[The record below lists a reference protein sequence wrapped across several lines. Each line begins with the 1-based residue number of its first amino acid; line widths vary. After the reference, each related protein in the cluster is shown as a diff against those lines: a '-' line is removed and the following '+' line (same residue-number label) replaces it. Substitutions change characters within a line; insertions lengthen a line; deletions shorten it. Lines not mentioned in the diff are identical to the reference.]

1 MKYSSDKGLNK
12 IEYVGP
18 FSSQSGINVWKL
30 KEAGLKRAL
39 LCDRATSLSYSL
51 LHPFF
56 PAISSSLKAA
66 VLLQRDFLKA
76 MLVLSEAPGS
86 FQHVAATWE
95 SVDNALRVSADLG
108 RPPFHTETP
117 ASNQLPNSPDS

>member
-1 MKYSSDKGLNK
+1 MKYSSDKELNK

-39 LCDRATSLSYSL
+39 FTSLPYSL

-66 VLLQRDFLKA
+66 VLLLKA

-95 SVDNALRVSADLG
+95 SVDNTPRVSADLE
-108 RPPFHTETP
+108 RPQFHTETP
-117 ASNQLPNSPDS
+117 ASNQLPSSRD